1 MKSLAHQLAQLG
13 MPLPA
18 ASGSANIEA
27 ASTNETPCFLRFDAA
42 ACSGSHVNRTQ
53 ISVIHFCACG
63 KRLPA
68 PQFGQPL
75 VSTCRAG
82 TGSARTQTDVTTGN
96 FSIVARAFGKACKP
110 ATLGSLP
117 ETKNPKA
124 PPAKCR

>member
-53 ISVIHFCACG
+53 ISVIHFCAGARGLRLRNFG
-63 KRLPA
+63 KPV
-68 PQFGQPL
+68 
-75 VSTCRAG
+75 VSNRRAG
-82 TGSARTQTDVTTGN
+82 RRFEGARIDV
-96 FSIVARAFGKACKP
+96 S
-110 ATLGSLP
+110 S
-117 ETKNPKA
+117 
-124 PPAKCR
+124 